1 MGVSR
6 SAAIVVAYLMKEHRK
21 SLPEALDFLKSKRK
35 IIHPNG
41 GFLQQLRKYALELG
55 LDGTIPQKYL

>member
-41 GFLQQLRKYALELG
+41 GFLR
-55 LDGTIPQKYL
+55 